1 MTIPLDFSERYK
13 VEDRGYETPCWI
25 WQGAKWKN
33 GYGVI
38 HVLGTSKAD
47 GTSRNE
53 GAHRY
58 AYQLRYGPIPRGQ
71 RVLHK
76 CDQPDCVNW
85 NHLYAGT
92 QKQNIKDAIDRGRF
106 NPGFREGVSHNVGES
121 NPQVKLNPAKVAEIR
136 EMRARGVPER
146 TVAKRYDISRSQVGR
161 IYRGERWK
169 VEALSFAAKLVS

>member
-1 MTIPLDFSERYK
+1 MTTPLEFHQRYR
-13 VEDRGYETPCWI
+13 VEDRGYKTPCWI

-47 GTSRNE
+47 GSSKNE

-58 AYQLRYGPIPRGQ
+58 AYKLRYGSIPRGK

-85 NHLYAGT
+85 DHLFAGT
-92 QKQNIKDAIDRGRF
+92 QKDNLQDASRKGRMTGH
-106 NPGFREGVSHNVGES
+106 PGLSRNVGKT
-121 NPQVKLNPAKVAEIR
+121 NAQAKIGPDEVAKIR
-136 EMRARGVPER
+136 ELCARGVR
-146 TVAKRYDISRSQVGR
+146 QGAVAKQFGISRAQVNR
-161 IYRGERWK
+161 IHRGKRWI
-169 VEALSFAAKLVS
+169 AGAA